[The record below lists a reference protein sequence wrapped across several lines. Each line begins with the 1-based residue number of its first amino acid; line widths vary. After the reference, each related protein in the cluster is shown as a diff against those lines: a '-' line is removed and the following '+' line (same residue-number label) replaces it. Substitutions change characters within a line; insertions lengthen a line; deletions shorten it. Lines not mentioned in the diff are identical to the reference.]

1 MVPIMKAIAP
11 HPTAARRQRGVYAI
25 EYTFVFLLF
34 FTILYATICLGI
46 VFTLRFAMQNA
57 AEDGARAALRYQT
70 DIAGREQKAKA
81 VAELQTGGLFSSK
94 PTVVATVCRVEGN
107 NCDPAKRACGAA
119 WAQRCQITVRIT
131 ANGFA
136 QLLPPLPSFA
146 VPDVMV
152 VQASMLLDGKAL

>member
-1 MVPIMKAIAP
+1 MKATNSSSSSSR
-11 HPTAARRQRGVYAI
+11 HQRGVYAI
-25 EYTFVFLLF
+25 EYAFVFLIF
-34 FTILYATICLGI
+34 FTVLYAIICLGI
-46 VFTLRFAMQNA
+46 VFTLRFTMQNA

-70 DIAGREQKAKA
+70 DIPGREQKAKA
-81 VAELQTGGLFSSK
+81 VAELQTAGLFSSS

-119 WAQRCQITVRIT
+119 WEQRCQVTVKIT
-131 ANGFA
+131 ATGLA

-146 VPDVMV
+146 LPDALV